1 MYEHPCPSHS
11 VYHMACKVGEAVYE
25 VVEGEGE
32 RMGWSARRGIMECQA
47 RGQRFRT
54 DSDALCV
61 MPEEVLYQDFQCCEK
76 KKRLFS
82 AFRKKAQKVAK
93 RTSLN
98 SSSSAP
104 SAAAAAFCASFALP
118 PPGEKRL

>member
-1 MYEHPCPSHS
+1 MYEHHCPSHP
-11 VYHMACKVGEAVYE
+11 VYHMAWEVGEAVYK

-32 RMGWSARRGIMECQA
+32 RTGPSSRRGIMECQA

-82 AFRKKAQKVAK
+82 AFRKKAQK
-93 RTSLN
+93 
-98 SSSSAP
+98 
-104 SAAAAAFCASFALP
+104 LP
-118 PPGEKRL
+118 KGLH

>member
-1 MYEHPCPSHS
+1 MYEHPWPSHP
-11 VYHMACKVGEAVYE
+11 VYHMAWEVGEAVYE

-32 RMGWSARRGIMECQA
+32 RTGPSSRRGIMECQA

-76 KKRLFS
+76 KRDYFPLS
-82 AFRKKAQKVAK
+82 
-93 RTSLN
+93 
-98 SSSSAP
+98 
-104 SAAAAAFCASFALP
+104 
-118 PPGEKRL
+118 EKRPKKLPKGLH